1 MGVQKFYIFVFNFN
15 PLHGN
20 DNETSLWVENLG
32 NSALSILGNPNI
44 TNDKKEIF
52 LEEIFINNLDIKR
65 VSLFVLGPYRK
76 RLDKEDSLKYYQ
88 SIEDFISKVYAKRLL
103 SYPSGNIQIIK
114 IIIASFIAI
123 IIFAIITGQSVA
135 YYISGLGALTAVL
148 LLVFQD
154 TILSFVASVQ
164 IGQNDI
170 IKIGDWIE
178 VPEFGADGDV
188 VGIGRTFV
196 DNVYM
201 VKEIGSLSNNA
212 FIRVNVHSGI
222 NTTGI
227 DLA

>member
-1 MGVQKFYIFVFNFN
+1 MGLSSKMVLKIFMRIKMIKSKIFIKIAILILIFVFNFN

-76 RLDKEDSLKYYQ
+76 RLDKEDSLKYFQ

-114 IIIASFIAI
+114 NEDKGKRGNIVYSLVKFNDRSKPIPIDWWVIKNKVGINKVFDMR
-123 IIFAIITGQSVA
+123 
-135 YYISGLGALTAVL
+135 ISGIWMAQEQRST
-148 LLVFQD
+148 F
-154 TILSFVASVQ
+154 TSF
-164 IGQNDI
+164 
-170 IKIGDWIE
+170 
-178 VPEFGADGDV
+178 
-188 VGIGRTFV
+188 
-196 DNVYM
+196 
-201 VKEIGSLSNNA
+201 LSNN
-212 FIRVNVHSGI
+212 NGDI
-222 NTTGI
+222 NKLI
-227 DLA
+227 NRLKSESR

>member
-1 MGVQKFYIFVFNFN
+1 MIKSKIFIKIAILILIFVFNFN

-76 RLDKEDSLKYYQ
+76 RLDKEDSLKYFQ

-114 IIIASFIAI
+114 NEDKGKRGNIVYSLVKFNDRPKPIPIDWWVIKNKVGIYKVFDMR
-123 IIFAIITGQSVA
+123 
-135 YYISGLGALTAVL
+135 ISGIWMAQEQRST
-148 LLVFQD
+148 F
-154 TILSFVASVQ
+154 TSF
-164 IGQNDI
+164 
-170 IKIGDWIE
+170 
-178 VPEFGADGDV
+178 
-188 VGIGRTFV
+188 
-196 DNVYM
+196 
-201 VKEIGSLSNNA
+201 LSNN
-212 FIRVNVHSGI
+212 NGDI
-222 NTTGI
+222 NKLI
-227 DLA
+227 NRLNSESR

>member
-1 MGVQKFYIFVFNFN
+1 MIKSKVFKKIAILILIFVFNFN

-114 IIIASFIAI
+114 NEAKGKRGNIVYSLVKFNDRPKPIPIDWWVIKNKVGINKVFDMR
-123 IIFAIITGQSVA
+123 
-135 YYISGLGALTAVL
+135 ISGIWMAQEQRST
-148 LLVFQD
+148 F
-154 TILSFVASVQ
+154 TSF
-164 IGQNDI
+164 
-170 IKIGDWIE
+170 
-178 VPEFGADGDV
+178 
-188 VGIGRTFV
+188 
-196 DNVYM
+196 
-201 VKEIGSLSNNA
+201 LSNN
-212 FIRVNVHSGI
+212 NGDI
-222 NTTGI
+222 NKLI
-227 DLA
+227 NRLNSESR